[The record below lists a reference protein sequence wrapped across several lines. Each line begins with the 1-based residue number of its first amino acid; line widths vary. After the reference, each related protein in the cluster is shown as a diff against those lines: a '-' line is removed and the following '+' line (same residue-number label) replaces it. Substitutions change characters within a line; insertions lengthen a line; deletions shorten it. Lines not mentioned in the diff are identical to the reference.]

1 MLKVVSSENET
12 IKLGYRIGQILKGGE
27 VICLEGDLGAGK
39 TSMTK
44 GIGKA
49 LDIDGYITSPTF
61 TIVNEYNGRIPLF
74 HFDAYRLSGPEE
86 LFEIGFEDYM
96 DRQGIIVIEWASVVK
111 SALPQQCIWIE
122 IKKDFNQAD
131 NVRKISIDFAGEGYK
146 DIL

>member
-96 DRQGIIVIEWASVVK
+96 DRQGIIVIEWEKKKK

-122 IKKDFNQAD
+122 IKKDFNHAD